1 MVPSE
6 SLLLDNFNGEQVLD
20 LDVPKNITNP
30 IEKSDRAHVKIYG
43 ILPFFKSL
51 LILLYLLL
59 LLLLLLT
66 NLLILQT
73 NTT

>member
-30 IEKSDRAHVKIYG
+30 IEKSERAHVKIYG
-43 ILPFFKSL
+43 ILPFLKSL

-59 LLLLLLT
+59 LLLLLT
-66 NLLILQT
+66 NLLTLQT